1 LYGQY
6 SQYKRFKLEN
16 YEYKVA
22 KNIDLGYHDKSF
34 VLDYYEAIEDIN
46 SHVKAQW
53 SANSIDVRVPEDDN
67 EETKVAVKAYTRKL
81 AKVKYYEGQLL
92 LSARLKKEGVNNADV
107 KSYQDDGITKG
118 EKLNQDR
125 KERLFALFGNVSN
138 TVKLGDNGPLVFEI
152 QKLLKSKGQDVIVDG
167 VFKEMT
173 AKAILTFEQEQKLY
187 PDGKLDVFTF
197 EKLLE

>member
-1 LYGQY
+1 M
-6 SQYKRFKLEN
+6 
-16 YEYKVA
+16 A

>member
-1 LYGQY
+1 
-6 SQYKRFKLEN
+6 
-16 YEYKVA
+16 
-22 KNIDLGYHDKSF
+22 
-34 VLDYYEAIEDIN
+34 
-46 SHVKAQW
+46 
-53 SANSIDVRVPEDDN
+53 
-67 EETKVAVKAYTRKL
+67 
-81 AKVKYYEGQLL
+81 VKYYEGQLL